1 MRSIAPD
8 GFEGVSPM
16 TCPQCHEHVPAG
28 ALFTSTGLSHIVCEK
43 CATHLKPKP
52 FSAILV
58 FVLSFG
64 LAELAMLGLKKFGAA
79 YWMTFVGFFVVFAA
93 VFILGAPALLRL
105 QAKER
110 KANPV
115 ATG

>member
-1 MRSIAPD
+1 
-8 GFEGVSPM
+8 M

-28 ALFTSTGLSHIVCEK
+28 ALFTASGLSNIVCEK
-43 CATHLKPKP
+43 CSTHLKPKP
-52 FSAILV
+52 LSAILI

-64 LAELAMLGLKKFGAA
+64 LGEVAMLALKKYGAA
-79 YWMTFVGFFVVFAA
+79 YWLTFVGFFVVFAV
-93 VFILGAPALLRL
+93 VFTLAAPALLRL

-110 KANPV
+110 KENPV